1 MSCHPD
7 PAINAEVALDEL
19 RRERDEARAE
29 AARYREA
36 LEWYADEGRPQAFRG
51 QGRRSRPQTQG
62 CSGHRSSRWQR
73 PSRPCPSAPPRRRE
87 AREALGE

>member
-29 AARYREA
+29 AAR
-36 LEWYADEGRPQAFRG
+36 
-51 QGRRSRPQTQG
+51 
-62 CSGHRSSRWQR
+62 C
-73 PSRPCPSAPPRRRE
+73 RE